1 MKTFKKTYHIN
12 TDTSDIYAALTNPYT
27 IELWSGYPAE
37 VVAEPGEEFTMW
49 EGDICGRFIEL
60 VPDKKVVQEWYFG
73 ENDIQSIVTITI
85 SPVGSESV
93 VVVEHTNIPDDDFE
107 NIVEGWNEYYIGAIK
122 RFYNPNF

>member
-1 MKTFKKTYHIN
+1 MKYFKKTYHIN
-12 TDTSDIYAALTNPYT
+12 AETSDIYAALTNPYT

-37 VVAEPGEEFTMW
+37 VVAEPGEEFKMW

-73 ENDIQSIVTITI
+73 DNDVQSIVTINI
-85 SPVGSESV
+85 SPMGSESV